1 MEEIQI
7 DSSSKKNSID
17 MDDLEGS
24 SSGGSTYASHNQG
37 VTSRNST
44 AMHDDPYA
52 DMILSIYKNTV

>member
-24 SSGGSTYASHNQG
+24 SSSGSTYSSSQG
-37 VTSRNST
+37 MVSRTST
-44 AMHDDPYA
+44 AMHDDPYS
-52 DMILSIYKNTV
+52 DLILSIYKKTV